1 MRRGIPLPLVAAVA
15 GLPLIAVVLTTAAIE
30 ILKKAEP
37 AVSKEWTWARGPDSP
52 IERTDGTAAQVGRSI
67 YVVGGFVDGGSS
79 SSQVERYQIDK
90 RRWSE
95 VKPLPVPVDHAVAV
109 GHRGFLYVLGGYSR
123 GAGVERILTALY
135 RYDPRSDR
143 WTKLP
148 SAPTARAAMA
158 LGAMR
163 GRLYAAGGANDLG
176 ALSTLEVYD
185 IRRRRWSTGP
195 PFSVPREHL
204 GGATMGGS
212 FYAVG
217 GRNADGNLRIV
228 ERYTPG
234 KGWKRVAD
242 LAKARGGNGA
252 AGWAAGRRVFTV
264 GGEEAA
270 GTIREVEAFDGRRWS
285 RLPHLPTARHGLGVV
300 FDARGKRL
308 YAIEGG
314 TQPGLTFSNRL
325 EILRPN

>member
-30 ILKKAEP
+30 IMKNAEP
-37 AVSKEWTWARGPDSP
+37 AVSKEWSWSRGPDSP
-52 IERTDGTAAQVGRSI
+52 IERTDGTAARVGRSI
-67 YVVGGFVDGGSS
+67 YVVGGFVEGGLS
-79 SSQVERYQIDK
+79 SSQIERYEIDK

-95 VKPLPVPVDHAVAV
+95 VEPLPVPVDHAAAI
-109 GHRGFLYVLGGYSR
+109 GHGGFLYVLGGYSHST
-123 GAGVERILTALY
+123 GAEAILRNLY
-135 RYDPRSDR
+135 RYDPRRNR
-143 WTKLP
+143 WARLP

-163 GRLYAAGGANDLG
+163 GRLYAAGGANERG
-176 ALSTLEVYD
+176 ALTTLEVYD
-185 IRRRRWSTGP
+185 IRRRRWTTGR

-204 GGATMGGS
+204 GGAALGGS

-217 GRNADGNLRIV
+217 GRNEAGNLKIV

-242 LAKARGGNGA
+242 LGKARGGNGA
-252 AGWAAGRRVFTV
+252 AAWVGGRRVFAV
-264 GGEEAA
+264 GGEEPA
-270 GTIREVEAFDGRRWS
+270 GTIREVEEFDGRRWR

-300 FDARGKRL
+300 FDERGKRL

-314 TQPGLTFSNRL
+314 TSPGLTFSNRL
-325 EILRPN
+325 EILRRN